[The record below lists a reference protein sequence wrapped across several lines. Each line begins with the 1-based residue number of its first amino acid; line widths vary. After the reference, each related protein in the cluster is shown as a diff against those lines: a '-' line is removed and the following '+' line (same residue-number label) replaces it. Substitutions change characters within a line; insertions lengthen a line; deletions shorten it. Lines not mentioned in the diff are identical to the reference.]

1 MHPRSLEWCVQ
12 EKAGGRGWGFEALR
26 RISAF
31 LLGMREA
38 QEGVKPE
45 SDKSELPF
53 VRSLGLQFGKWT
65 KVAGGQEWVR
75 GSL

>member
-1 MHPRSLEWCVQ
+1 MNSWSVEWCVQ
-12 EKAGGRGWGFEALR
+12 GKAGGRGWGFEALG

-38 QEGVKPE
+38 QEGVTPG

-53 VRSLGLQFGKWT
+53 VRALGQQFGKWT